1 MIRELK
7 AFPMELPPLVYGP
20 EKRRTGVIERLA
32 QRRTRS
38 MLLPGFVGRRSSPSR
53 VARSLLGRAPP
64 ATGDFL
70 DWVAVG

>member
-53 VARSLLGRAPP
+53 VARSLLGRAPLQLEIFW
-64 ATGDFL
+64 TG
-70 DWVAVG
+70 VGVG

>member
-38 MLLPGFVGRRSSPSR
+38 MLLPGSVDREVFHFAAGAESPR
-53 VARSLLGRAPP
+53 P

-70 DWVAVG
+70 DRGRVG